1 MCFPKQKWF
10 QPIQMRYY
18 VMWIIIIAMVYTES
32 TSNSTTIQL
41 CSCKGETSLC
51 LTRIAVYIFLFI
63 VWSWLIYNQKSK
75 FKHEYGYLGNA
86 YTCTQAMDYLKE
98 LHKAKPII
106 IFYAVN
112 YHIRRESSGD
122 RGYREVKYITDQ
134 LQETQFYNHQIQQS
148 MFCFPNFPTNVVTRL
163 RLKKSFEFIDDQ
175 LKAEHEAKFKS
186 FHWNSKRDEKIDTF
200 QEVHFQG
207 FLERILVVPDN
218 VRKPIWMN
226 KACFWIATFFLMSL
240 PYQLL
245 FKWKTEKIQY
255 GIKKR
260 IDSVNATPQTGRLG

>member
-1 MCFPKQKWF
+1 MSFPKQKWF
-10 QPIQMRYY
+10 QPVQMRYY
-18 VMWIIIIAMVYTES
+18 AMWIIIIAMVYTEI

-75 FKHEYGYLGNA
+75 FKHEYGYLGNV

-98 LHKAKPII
+98 LQKAKPTI

-112 YHIRRESSGD
+112 YHIWTESSGD
-122 RGYREVKYITDQ
+122 RGYKEVKYITDQ
-134 LQETQFYNHQIQQS
+134 LQETHFYNHHIKQS
-148 MFCFPNFPTNVVTRL
+148 MFCFPKFPTNVVTRL
-163 RLKKSFEFIDDQ
+163 RLSKSFEFINDQ

-218 VRKPIWMN
+218 IHKPIWMN
-226 KACFWIATFFLMSL
+226 KAFFWIATFFLMSL

-260 IDSVNATPQTGRLG
+260 IDSVNATPQTGQLS